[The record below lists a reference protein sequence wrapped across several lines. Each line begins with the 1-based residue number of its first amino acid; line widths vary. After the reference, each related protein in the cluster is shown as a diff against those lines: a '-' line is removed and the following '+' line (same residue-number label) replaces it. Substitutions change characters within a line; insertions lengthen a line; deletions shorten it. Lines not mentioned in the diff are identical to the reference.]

1 MNFQRLGTTADD
13 HAIADAVARF
23 ADDALA
29 PLAQRMDEE
38 ALSATC
44 HVPGLA
50 ALGVM
55 GMNLPEALGGPGVT
69 PTAMLLSLVAISRA
83 CAATSSM
90 IGAHYLGTDAVLIGG
105 DDAQR
110 QQWLPRCA
118 SGQWLAAFAL
128 TEPRGGSHPADMR
141 TRAVRDGD
149 DYLITGVKHFI
160 SNAAEARFMVVFA
173 KTDMQAG
180 ARGVSAF
187 IVPRDLPS
195 IQISAPE
202 KLMGIRGGH
211 AFEVLLDGV
220 RVPASHRL
228 GAEGT
233 GFKTA
238 MKVLDN
244 SRLDVA
250 ATALGVAE
258 AALAAAAQWANQRLV
273 GGEPLATKQGIQWK
287 LADMKLRLEASWALT
302 MQALALRQAGQ
313 PFTQHSAMAK
323 LHASEMVG
331 FVTDEALQIHGGY
344 GYTREMPLERLVRDA
359 RILRIYEGSSE
370 VQRSIIARGV
380 LGGS

>member
-23 ADDALA
+23 AEDALA

-44 HVPGLA
+44 HVPGLS

-187 IVPRDLPS
+187 IVPRDLPG

-211 AFEVLLDGV
+211 AFEVSLDGV